1 MPFGLGEQTLAR
13 IRAVLA
19 AQPAVEKAVLYGSRA
34 KGTHKPGSDID
45 LTLCGEAI
53 TPRDV
58 SRIAEALDALD
69 LPSVIDLS
77 AFGQLRHAALREH
90 IERVG
95 VVIYD
100 RRAGG
105 DN

>member
-13 IRAVLA
+13 ICAVLA
-19 AQPAVEKAVLYGSRA
+19 AHPAVEKAVLYGSRA

-45 LTLCGEAI
+45 LTLCGDAI

-58 SRIAEALDALD
+58 SRIADALDALD
-69 LPSVIDLS
+69 LPYVIDLS
-77 AFGQLRHAALREH
+77 AFGQLHHAALRDH

-100 RRAGG
+100 RRAGDAG
-105 DN
+105 

>member
-19 AQPAVEKAVLYGSRA
+19 AHPAVTKAVLYGSRA

-45 LTLCGEAI
+45 LTLCGDAI

-58 SRIAEALDALD
+58 SRIADALDALD
-69 LPSVIDLS
+69 LPYVIDLS
-77 AFGQLRHAALREH
+77 AYGQLHHAALREH

-105 DN
+105 G

>member
-1 MPFGLGEQTLAR
+1 MRFGLGEQTLAR

-19 AQPAVEKAVLYGSRA
+19 AHPAVEQAVLYGSRA

-45 LTLCGEAI
+45 LTLCGQ
-53 TPRDV
+53 TLTTRDV

-69 LPSVIDLS
+69 LPYVIDLS
-77 AFGQLRHAALREH
+77 AFGQLHHAALREH

-95 VVIYD
+95 VVIYE
-100 RRAGG
+100 RRAGDG
-105 DN
+105 